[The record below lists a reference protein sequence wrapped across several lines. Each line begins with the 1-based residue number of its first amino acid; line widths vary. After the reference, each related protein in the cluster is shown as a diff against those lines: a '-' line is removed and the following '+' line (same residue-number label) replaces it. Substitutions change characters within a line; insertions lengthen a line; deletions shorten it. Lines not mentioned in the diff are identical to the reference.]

1 MRVQYSSRKLAQK
14 NKQLSNSLGSDPS
27 YCCPS
32 YCKVVLTLDSSYL
45 SFRCM
50 IIRKLLLSA
59 VAFAAI
65 STTSLVF
72 AQQGKGANSNE
83 AAMARLEP
91 LALTAAQ
98 KTKIEAI
105 LAKSAAAV
113 AALPQD
119 ERRTKGGEIRQASNK
134 EIRAVLTPDQQKK
147 FDALPPMTG
156 GKKKN

>member
-1 MRVQYSSRKLAQK
+1 
-14 NKQLSNSLGSDPS
+14 
-27 YCCPS
+27 
-32 YCKVVLTLDSSYL
+32 
-45 SFRCM
+45 M

-72 AQQGKGANSNE
+72 AQQGKGGGGKASE

-98 KTKIEAI
+98 KTKVQAI
-105 LAKSAAAV
+105 LAKSAADL
-113 AALPQD
+113 AALPQE
-119 ERRTKGGEIRQASNK
+119 ERRTKGGELRQASNK
-134 EIRAVLTPDQQKK
+134 EIRALLTPDQQKK